1 MTQSRYRSC
10 SLAAASGF
18 LMTALYLVL
27 SLFPIIDVPHPWL
40 FTAKV
45 GGFILACQAVA
56 ALLYYSYRRKAQTV

>member
-1 MTQSRYRSC
+1 MPLDGKHVWC
-10 SLAAASGF
+10 
-18 LMTALYLVL
+18 

-56 ALLYYSYRRKAQTV
+56 ALLYYSYRRKAQAV